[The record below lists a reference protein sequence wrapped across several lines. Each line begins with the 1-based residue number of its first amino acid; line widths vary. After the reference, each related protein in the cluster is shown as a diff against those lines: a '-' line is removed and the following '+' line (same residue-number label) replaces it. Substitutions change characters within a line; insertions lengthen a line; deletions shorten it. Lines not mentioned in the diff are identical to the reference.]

1 MNARLEELLTRLI
14 AKGPFPGISA
24 SEGCELVQLVHDLN
38 KATVSPAPSGQAELD
53 LLSAKIC
60 MTCKHWADE
69 NERALQV
76 KACKANPKCMDKK
89 YGWPCAGDCNN
100 TVANGIELYIDGNAT
115 ANLEYDANF
124 GCNNWES
131 I

>member
-1 MNARLEELLTRLI
+1 MKTFAQHWEEMPPLAPMNSEEQAQVWFLTGLAEAGKRQAVL
-14 AKGPFPGISA
+14 SN
-24 SEGCELVQLVHDLN
+24 STDWLN
-38 KATVSPAPSGQAELD
+38 AQC
-53 LLSAKIC
+53 C

-69 NERALQV
+69 NEREKQI
-76 KACKANPKCMDKK
+76 KAYKANPKCMDKQA
-89 YGWPCAGDCNN
+89 GWPCAADCNN